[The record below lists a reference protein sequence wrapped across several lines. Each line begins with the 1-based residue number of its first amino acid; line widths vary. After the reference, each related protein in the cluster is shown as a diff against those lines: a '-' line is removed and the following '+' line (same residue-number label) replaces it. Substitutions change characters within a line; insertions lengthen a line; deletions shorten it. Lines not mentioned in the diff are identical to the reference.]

1 MMTIKISSIQK
12 RLNRKLESGNS
23 VRGLIRSISFVKP
36 RNVCRADK
44 PEEKHIVWMSR
55 TSALDYDTTGYAVI
69 SIGDPDRVDFS
80 HFGSSP
86 TLYLNFN
93 PSFAKTNCINS
104 KHRDEIKEF
113 LEKHDSLNIMV
124 HCEYGSQRS
133 AGLAIGMFE
142 AYKSLNPEDHPS
154 LYKYANGVW
163 QCKSNLSNDDY
174 NHDRRCESVG
184 YDAVRQIKKE

>member
-36 RNVCRADK
+36 RNVGRADK

-55 TSALDYDTTGYAVI
+55 TNALDYNPIGYAVI
-69 SIGDPDRVDFS
+69 SIGDPERTNFPY
-80 HFGSSP
+80 FGSSP

-93 PSFAKTNCINS
+93 PSFAKTNWINS
-104 KHRDEIKEF
+104 KHRDEVKEF
-113 LEKHDSLNIMV
+113 LEKHDSINIMV

-142 AYKSLNPEDHPS
+142 AYKSLNPKDHPS
-154 LYKYANGVW
+154 LYKYENGAW
-163 QCKSNLSNDDY
+163 QYKSNLSDEDCGY
-174 NHDRRCESVG
+174 DGRCESVG
-184 YDAVRQIKKE
+184 YDAVHQIKKE